1 MNAKPTAEEALQF
14 MLDAVV
20 YSRIDLAGEWGGW
33 KLRGRVLVSPD
44 GDRIS
49 AERLRGL
56 LFVESLRTP
65 KRTKLGRPSKAEL
78 AARPVAQVAAL
89 PRESAPN
96 VVPLVARR
104 SRQVA

>member
-1 MNAKPTAEEALQF
+1 MSAYPTAEAALQF
-14 MLDAVV
+14 MADAVL
-20 YSRIDLAGEWGGW
+20 YQRIDLTGTWQGW
-33 KLRGRVLVSPD
+33 KLRGRELVSPD

-65 KRTKLGRPSKAEL
+65 KRRKPGRPSKAEL
-78 AARPVAQVAAL
+78 AARPVAQVEAL
-89 PRESAPN
+89 PRETVPN

-104 SRQVA
+104 TRVA

>member
-1 MNAKPTAEEALQF
+1 MHGKPTADEALQF
-14 MLDAVV
+14 MADAVL
-20 YSRIDLAGEWGGW
+20 YSRIDFAGDWQGW

-56 LFVESLRTP
+56 LFVETLRTP
-65 KRTKLGRPSKAEL
+65 KRAKPGRPSKAEL
-78 AARPVAQVAAL
+78 AARPVAQVEAL
-89 PRESAPN
+89 PN
-96 VVPLVARR
+96 VVPFVARR